1 MRPRVS
7 RAVPGIREPRMAQWT
22 DLMARIGGGIPT
34 NQFSP
39 DFWDWWAEQA
49 PNIDDYAYAR
59 VDFRQ
64 DPDLPLP
71 PGAAWGP
78 VGKKKTTLD
87 SHDNFLILKVFKFVC
102 NFQIS

>member
-1 MRPRVS
+1 
-7 RAVPGIREPRMAQWT
+7 MAQWT
-22 DLMARIGGGIPT
+22 ELMARIGGGIPT
-34 NQFSP
+34 NPFSP

-49 PNIDDYAYAR
+49 PNIDDYAYAG

-78 VGKKKTTLD
+78 AGKKNTTLD
-87 SHDNFLILKVFKFVC
+87 SHDIFAFKVFRFVF
-102 NFQIS
+102 NFQIF